1 MKRSKSGGALT
12 ALVALATLVTLLSPA
27 PAVGRRRAPKHR
39 APLDLLVK
47 GKDPLLRETAA
58 QVLGQRGAATAVP
71 ALIKAMAKDKNKW
84 VRARCAE
91 ALGLIGEPKA
101 IRPLTSALER
111 EKDQRL
117 RRMIAGALVR
127 FGQRAGINELMWQL
141 KAGTNHTKAEVMA
154 FLVQLTGRPLG
165 QDVEA
170 WWAYLSAR
178 GGIFLARRP
187 TGAPGIFELRGLS
200 GVGPHVVVAPT
211 AKTWWRALPAVVLRL
226 RPRSGPVTVARLR
239 AYQRRR
245 GAIPDGSLLLI
256 QSGWRLANA
265 RAAAGKSR
273 GKGKSKG
280 KSRSAGALPPGLTL
294 EAARYLLKRAPGA
307 PGLAIDAPSFD
318 PPSARGAAPV
328 MKLIRAGGKL
338 ALSSVDDMDRLPA
351 SGARLLVVAG
361 TGGAVR
367 LLAVL
372 P

>member
-1 MKRSKSGGALT
+1 
-12 ALVALATLVTLLSPA
+12 
-27 PAVGRRRAPKHR
+27 
-39 APLDLLVK
+39 
-47 GKDPLLRETAA
+47 
-58 QVLGQRGAATAVP
+58 
-71 ALIKAMAKDKNKW
+71 
-84 VRARCAE
+84 
-91 ALGLIGEPKA
+91 
-101 IRPLTSALER
+101 
-111 EKDQRL
+111 
-117 RRMIAGALVR
+117 
-127 FGQRAGINELMWQL
+127 
-141 KAGTNHTKAEVMA
+141 
-154 FLVQLTGRPLG
+154 
-165 QDVEA
+165 
-170 WWAYLSAR
+170 
-178 GGIFLARRP
+178 
-187 TGAPGIFELRGLS
+187 
-200 GVGPHVVVAPT
+200 VVAPT

-265 RAAAGKSR
+265 RAALGKSR
-273 GKGKSKG
+273 GKGKN
-280 KSRSAGALPPGLTL
+280 RSAGALPPGLTL